1 MLKFVEQ
8 ILYWFIV
15 KKYTVC
21 ETQIYII
28 DVLSNSSP
36 SKNLHI

>member
-1 MLKFVEQ
+1 MLKVVEQ

-15 KKYTVC
+15 KYTIC

-36 SKNLHI
+36 SKNFHN